1 MFNAGS
7 QVATIINNNNN
18 FEYVNFSKISI
29 LDNFYDKIPD
39 KNAIS
44 QEMINYISESISVN
58 TNYSTIIEV

>member
-1 MFNAGS
+1 LFNAGS